1 MAETMAKILVIEDDP
16 FLSNLLKL
24 RLQKEQMEVISAVD
38 GDEAIK
44 KLNEIEPDLIL
55 LDLILPKKS
64 GFEVLENIS
73 KNPSLRNK
81 PVIIISNLGQTTDIQ
96 KGKQLGAV
104 EYFVKAK
111 ISIDDLIFKIKE
123 FLNKSKK

>member
-1 MAETMAKILVIEDDP
+1 MAEINAKILVIEDDP
-16 FLSNLLKL
+16 FLANLLKL
-24 RLQKEQMEVISAVD
+24 RLQKEQMEVISAID
-38 GDEAIK
+38 GEDAIK
-44 KLNEIEPDLIL
+44 KLNDIEPDLIL

-81 PVIIISNLGQTTDIQ
+81 PVIIISNLGQTADIQ
-96 KGKQLGAV
+96 KGKELGAV

-111 ISIDDLIFKIKE
+111 ISIDDLILKIKE

>member
-1 MAETMAKILVIEDDP
+1 MTTKILVIEDDP
-16 FLSNLLKL
+16 FLANLLKL

-38 GDEAIK
+38 GDDAIK
-44 KLNEIEPDLIL
+44 KLNEVEPDLIL

-81 PVIIISNLGQTTDIQ
+81 PVIIISNLGQTADIQ
-96 KGKQLGAV
+96 KGKELGAV

-111 ISIDDLIFKIKE
+111 ISIDDLILKIKE
-123 FLNKSKK
+123 FLKKK

>member
-1 MAETMAKILVIEDDP
+1 MAETSAKILVIEDDP

-24 RLQKEQMEVISAVD
+24 RLQKEQMEVISATD

-44 KLNEIEPDLIL
+44 KLNETEPDLIL

-64 GFEVLENIS
+64 GFEVLESIS
-73 KNPSLRNK
+73 KNPSLRTK
-81 PVIIISNLGQTTDIQ
+81 PVIIISNLGQTSDIQ
-96 KGKQLGAV
+96 KGKELGAV

>member
-1 MAETMAKILVIEDDP
+1 MAETSAKILVIEDDP

-24 RLQKEQMEVISAVD
+24 RLQKEQMEVISATD

-44 KLNEIEPDLIL
+44 KLNETEPDLIL

-73 KNPSLRNK
+73 KNPSLRTK
-81 PVIIISNLGQTTDIQ
+81 PVIIISNLGQTSDIQ
-96 KGKQLGAV
+96 KGKELGAV

>member
-1 MAETMAKILVIEDDP
+1 MAEINAKILVIEDDP
-16 FLSNLLKL
+16 FLANLLKL
-24 RLQKEQMEVISAVD
+24 RLQKEQMEVISAID
-38 GDEAIK
+38 GEDAIK

-81 PVIIISNLGQTTDIQ
+81 PVIIISNLGQTADIQ
-96 KGKQLGAV
+96 KGKELGAV

-111 ISIDDLIFKIKE
+111 ISIDDLILKIKD
-123 FLNKSKK
+123 FLKKK

>member
-1 MAETMAKILVIEDDP
+1 MAEINAKILVIEDDP
-16 FLSNLLKL
+16 FLANLLKL
-24 RLQKEQMEVISAVD
+24 RLQKEQMEVISAID
-38 GDEAIK
+38 GEDAIK
-44 KLNEIEPDLIL
+44 KLNDIEPDLIL

-81 PVIIISNLGQTTDIQ
+81 PVIIISNLGQTADIQ
-96 KGKQLGAV
+96 KGKELGAV

-111 ISIDDLIFKIKE
+111 ISIDDLILKIKD
-123 FLNKSKK
+123 FLKKK